1 MAISTDKLQT
11 LKQSREQ
18 LERVNY
24 ELGKKA
30 NVADVYTKQE
40 VDSKISSAYKA
51 AGSVAFADLPDA
63 DEAHVGYVYNI
74 TQKFTTT
81 EDFVEGA
88 GQKHSAGTNVVI
100 VVGEADGEYKYDVLS
115 GFVDTSGFVEKDG
128 DKTLSEEN
136 YTSTEKEKLESVSE
150 GANKVEAS
158 DTLGNVLIDGE
169 ETTLFN
175 VATDEENSEMLDS
188 IFGAKNDETA
198 D

>member
-11 LKQSREQ
+11 LKQSKEQ

-30 NVADVYTKQE
+30 NAADVYTKQE

-51 AGSVAFADLPDA
+51 AGSVAFADLPEA

-74 TQKFTTT
+74 ADKFTTT
-81 EDFVEGA
+81 EDFVDGA
-88 GQKHSAGTNVVI
+88 GQKHPAGTNVVI
-100 VVGEADGEYKYDVLS
+100 VVGETDGEYKYDVLS
-115 GFVDTSGFVEKDG
+115 GFVDTSNFVEKDN
-128 DKTLSEEN
+128 DKVLSDEN
-136 YTSTEKEKLESVSE
+136 YTSTEKAKLGGISD

-158 DTLGNVLIDGE
+158 ETLGNVLINGE

-175 VATDEENSEMLDS
+175 VATDKENSEMLDS
-188 IFGAKNDETA
+188 VFGAKNEETS